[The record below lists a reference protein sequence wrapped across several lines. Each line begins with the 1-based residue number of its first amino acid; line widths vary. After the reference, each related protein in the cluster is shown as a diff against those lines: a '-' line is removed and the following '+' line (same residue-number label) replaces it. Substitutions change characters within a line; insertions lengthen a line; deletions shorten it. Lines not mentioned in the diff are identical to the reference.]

1 MALFGRKEGEEDTI
15 VSLVASAL
23 RRDISFGVL
32 TPDAKLKLDDL
43 RGRYGG
49 SNHSIREAL
58 RILSTEGLVEA
69 EAQRGFRVSS
79 ATEADLIDI
88 LRLRTEIECTALDWA
103 LQNGDVAWEGRVVA
117 AHHALRRA
125 EEAVALEPDDLTALE
140 WDEASRAFHQAVV
153 SASGSPRI
161 IALQTQFYD
170 QSRRFF
176 LAALREGRL
185 DFAARKARLAAL
197 VAAILDRDAAA
208 ARVALAETIAADLR
222 PAKTETPG

>member
-125 EEAVALEPDDLTALE
+125 SALNNM
-140 WDEASRAFHQAVV
+140 
-153 SASGSPRI
+153 I
-161 IALQTQFYD
+161 
-170 QSRRFF
+170 
-176 LAALREGRL
+176 
-185 DFAARKARLAAL
+185 
-197 VAAILDRDAAA
+197 
-208 ARVALAETIAADLR
+208 
-222 PAKTETPG
+222 

>member
-1 MALFGRKEGEEDTI
+1 MALFGRKDREEDTI

-58 RILSTEGLVEA
+58 RILSAEGLVEA
-69 EAQRGFRVSS
+69 EAQRGFRVAS
-79 ATEADLIDI
+79 ATEADLLDI
-88 LRLRTEIECTALDWA
+88 LRLRVEIECTALDWA
-103 LQNGDVAWEGRVVA
+103 MTNGDVAWEGRVVA

-125 EEAVALEPDDLTALE
+125 EEAVASQPDDLTALQ
-140 WDEASRAFHQAVV
+140 WDEALRAFHQAIV
-153 SASGSPRI
+153 SASGSPRMN
-161 IALQTQFYD
+161 ALQTQFYD

-185 DFAARKARLAAL
+185 DFEARRTRQAAL
-197 VAAILDRDAAA
+197 VQAILDRDGAGARAALTEEIA
-208 ARVALAETIAADLR
+208 VDLA
-222 PAKTETPG
+222 PGEVEGMT